1 MEEEKII
8 SGTTSDEYKN
18 VLGEKE
24 TTLLNQED
32 YILGAICR
40 VGCELDETDS
50 SSLCMLESTNPNI
63 LGANADRALCVSCS
77 LTTPSPSILGVVQ
90 DESVDGGCSSDGGVT
105 TYYCYFATRANYYG
119 YRASTASSYSLN
131 TSYCGGNFYLSLNTD
146 STLSGVQ
153 KVSLGGNSVVLWIS
167 GTSNSNLYT
176 TASTLSFFS
185 SGHSAESKSVRVYC
199 ATGSTASAARRSY
212 TMATAST
219 YTSDIYLRQNSY
231 KTYVGGTASAIYPKA
246 MFSIAYGSPI
256 NATAYTGTGG
266 YVNILYSGTT
276 TKFVSVVASRDGS
289 NDKSGTCYANSPLY
303 LMPTTANKLANAGFA
318 AALGHSLGNS
328 SPAIMVTDAQAYLKY
343 PTAPTSSKVTQMH
356 VLRGNTSS
364 LPSYYRDDS
373 VATLVEGEATSS
385 ISYNE
390 ATMDAY
396 GGWSWD
402 GTRWVTTYNGLL
414 MSTESV
420 SIPSNHTYA
429 SIETAVWQNAWISLN
444 GNTAQRLDVSL
455 ELVVS
460 TSGPK
465 NGIIYSKNLGSYYT
479 TYTNQQVSFGL
490 NSIEPQEALP
500 NDSIITTL
508 HVSVLAHYTLY
519 AYKDQYSQPS
529 TTGLGQI
536 YSPSV
541 GFTIRYGYYA

>member
-63 LGANADRALCVSCS
+63 LGANTDRELCVSCS

-119 YRASTASSYSLN
+119 YRASTA
-131 TSYCGGNFYLSLNTD
+131 
-146 STLSGVQ
+146 
-153 KVSLGGNSVVLWIS
+153 
-167 GTSNSNLYT
+167 
-176 TASTLSFFS
+176 
-185 SGHSAESKSVRVYC
+185 
-199 ATGSTASAARRSY
+199 
-212 TMATAST
+212 
-219 YTSDIYLRQNSY
+219 
-231 KTYVGGTASAIYPKA
+231 
-246 MFSIAYGSPI
+246 
-256 NATAYTGTGG
+256 
-266 YVNILYSGTT
+266 
-276 TKFVSVVASRDGS
+276 
-289 NDKSGTCYANSPLY
+289 
-303 LMPTTANKLANAGFA
+303 
-318 AALGHSLGNS
+318 
-328 SPAIMVTDAQAYLKY
+328 
-343 PTAPTSSKVTQMH
+343 SKVTQMH

-460 TSGPK
+460 TSGPQ
-465 NGIIYSKNLGSYYT
+465 NGIIYSKNLGSCYT

-508 HVSVLAHYTLY
+508 YVSVLAHYTLY
-519 AYKDQYSQPS
+519 AYKDQHSQPS